1 MDYDYHAD
9 IAARRA
15 KVLAKM
21 EEQNRIR
28 KLKEQEEAM
37 QRAKE
42 QEENDRKARKQ
53 EQGDRKARE
62 QEESMRRAKEQKSIR
77 KANEQEEVIQKAKA
91 QEKRIQQRYTP
102 GNSASPVPSSA
113 STLNPKMKRLSL
125 EVVASPESRKRDRS
139 TSRERRKVRRHKHI
153 LLSSPE
159 PDTPSPELQPTSTMS
174 AKQIKLSEPI
184 KPSIP
189 LRPGKKPRLDGNER
203 RTSARASAKAS
214 PNAQSPPPVDGQPPE
229 WYTKI
234 GDWPEIALVK
244 RRSANVLTALSRF
257 KDAIKE
263 CEKPPRYSEPAPL
276 FQALREQLH
285 NLEFLTVDKFILRAA
300 RLLDNRT
307 GLPKIFNPKY
317 SEGVV
322 YPWDIRADAE
332 QLHSRWVMQVFDTDL
347 LRGIVQARQKGK
359 QDKRNADSID
369 RNFPGRQF
377 ANFYGQGHLVN
388 GQWWP
393 TQLCTVRDGAHGAA
407 QGGIYGEAGKGVYS
421 IVLSGGNHYSD
432 VDSGDTIWYS
442 GTDSKDETPT
452 ENTRRMLE
460 TLETP
465 PPLRQPVRV
474 IRSWNLRKEN
484 PYRPQRGFRYDGL
497 YDVQRSKVL
506 DGSKAIHA
514 FYLVRR
520 DRQDPIRYQ
529 GAEVR
534 PTAQEIREYDKLR
547 LLERSTG
554 SEIS

>member
-37 QRAKE
+37 RRAKE
-42 QEENDRKARKQ
+42 QEENDQQARKQ
-53 EQGDRKARE
+53 EGSDRKVRE
-62 QEESMRRAKEQKSIR
+62 QEKSIQRAKKQESIR
-77 KANEQEEVIQKAKA
+77 KAKEQEE
-91 QEKRIQQRYTP
+91 RIQQRYTP
-102 GNSASPVPSSA
+102 GNSASLIPSSA

-125 EVVASPESRKRDRS
+125 EVVASQESRKRDRS
-139 TSRERRKVRRHKHI
+139 TSGERRKVRRHKHI

-159 PDTPSPELQPTSTMS
+159 PDASSPELQPTSTMS
-174 AKQIKLSEPI
+174 AKQIKLSSPV
-184 KPSIP
+184 KPSMP

-203 RTSARASAKAS
+203 RTSASASAKAS
-214 PNAQSPPPVDGQPPE
+214 PNAQSPPPVEGQPPE

-234 GDWPEIALVK
+234 GDGPEIVLVR

-257 KDAIKE
+257 KDAIRE
-263 CEKPPRYSEPAPL
+263 CEKPPRYSDPALL

-285 NLEFLTVDKFILRAA
+285 NLEFLAVDKFILKAA

-317 SEGVV
+317 SEGVM

-347 LRGIVQARQKGK
+347 LRGIVQARHKRK

-432 VDSGDTIWYS
+432 VDKGDTIWYS

-520 DRQDPIRYQ
+520 DHQDPIRYQ
-529 GAEVR
+529 GAEAR

-547 LLERSTG
+547 LLERGTG
-554 SEIS
+554 SETG

>member
-37 QRAKE
+37 RRAKE
-42 QEENDRKARKQ
+42 QEENDQQARKQ
-53 EQGDRKARE
+53 EGSDREVRE
-62 QEESMRRAKEQKSIR
+62 QEKSIQRAKKRE
-77 KANEQEEVIQKAKA
+77 NIQKAKE
-91 QEKRIQQRYTP
+91 QEERIQQRYTP
-102 GNSASPVPSSA
+102 GNSASLIPSPA

-139 TSRERRKVRRHKHI
+139 TSGERRKVRRHKHI

-159 PDTPSPELQPTSTMS
+159 PDASSPELQPTSTMS
-174 AKQIKLSEPI
+174 AKQIKLSSPV
-184 KPSIP
+184 KPSMP

-203 RTSARASAKAS
+203 RTSASASAKAS
-214 PNAQSPPPVDGQPPE
+214 PNAQSPPPVEGQPPE

-234 GDWPEIALVK
+234 GDGPEIVLVR

-257 KDAIKE
+257 KDAIRE
-263 CEKPPRYSEPAPL
+263 CEKPPRYSDPALL

-285 NLEFLTVDKFILRAA
+285 NLEFLAVDKFILKAA

-317 SEGVV
+317 SEGVM

-347 LRGIVQARQKGK
+347 LRGIVQARHKRK

-432 VDSGDTIWYS
+432 VDKGDTIWYS

-520 DRQDPIRYQ
+520 NHQDPIRYQ
-529 GAEVR
+529 GAEAR

-547 LLERSTG
+547 LLERGTG
-554 SEIS
+554 SETG

>member
-28 KLKEQEEAM
+28 KLKEREEAM
-37 QRAKE
+37 WRAKE
-42 QEENDRKARKQ
+42 QEENDRKAREQ
-53 EQGDRKARE
+53 EESDRKARE
-62 QEESMRRAKEQKSIR
+62 QGESMRRAKE
-77 KANEQEEVIQKAKA
+77 

-113 STLNPKMKRLSL
+113 PTLNPKMERLSL
-125 EVVASPESRKRDRS
+125 GVMASPESRKRDRS
-139 TSRERRKVRRHKHI
+139 TSRERRKVRRQMRHKHI

-159 PDTPSPELQPTSTMS
+159 PDASSPEPQPTSTMS
-174 AKQIKLSEPI
+174 AKYIKLSEPM
-184 KPSIP
+184 P
-189 LRPGKKPRLDGNER
+189 LRPGRKPRSDGNER
-203 RTSARASAKAS
+203 RTNASASASAKAS
-214 PNAQSPPPVDGQPPE
+214 PNVQSSSPVEGQPPE

-234 GDWPEIALVK
+234 GEGPQMTLV
-244 RRSANVLTALSRF
+244 RRKSANVLTALSRF

-263 CEKPPRYSEPAPL
+263 CEKSPRYSDPAPL
-276 FQALREQLH
+276 FQTLREQLH
-285 NLEFLTVDKFILRAA
+285 NLEFLAVDKFILRAA
-300 RLLDNRT
+300 RLLDNRI

-322 YPWDIRADAE
+322 YPWDVRADAE
-332 QLHSRWVMQVFDTDL
+332 QLHSRWVMQVLDTDL
-347 LRGIVQARQKGK
+347 LRGIVQARQRGK

-407 QGGIYGEAGKGVYS
+407 QGGIYGEASKGAYS

-432 VDSGDTIWYS
+432 VDNGDTIWYS

-460 TLETP
+460 MLETP
-465 PPLRQPVRV
+465 PSLRQPVRV
-474 IRSWNLRKEN
+474 IRSWNLRKDN

-514 FYLVRR
+514 FYLVHR

-529 GAEVR
+529 GAEAR
-534 PTAQEIREYDKLR
+534 PTTQEIREYDKLR
-547 LLERSTG
+547 FLERGTG
-554 SEIS
+554 SEIG

>member
-28 KLKEQEEAM
+28 KLKEQEEAVR
-37 QRAKE
+37 RAKE
-42 QEENDRKARKQ
+42 QEENDRKAREQ
-53 EQGDRKARE
+53 EESDRKARE
-62 QEESMRRAKEQKSIR
+62 QGESMRRAKE
-77 KANEQEEVIQKAKA
+77 

-113 STLNPKMKRLSL
+113 PTLNPKMERLSL
-125 EVVASPESRKRDRS
+125 GVMASPESRKRDRS
-139 TSRERRKVRRHKHI
+139 TSRERRKVRRQMRHKHI

-159 PDTPSPELQPTSTMS
+159 PDAPSPELQPTSTMS
-174 AKQIKLSEPI
+174 AKHIKLSEPM
-184 KPSIP
+184 P
-189 LRPGKKPRLDGNER
+189 LRPGRKPRSDGNER
-203 RTSARASAKAS
+203 RTNAGASASAKAS
-214 PNAQSPPPVDGQPPE
+214 PNAQSSSPVEGQPPE

-234 GDWPEIALVK
+234 GEGPQMTLV
-244 RRSANVLTALSRF
+244 RRKSANVLTALSRF

-263 CEKPPRYSEPAPL
+263 CEKSPRYSDPAPL
-276 FQALREQLH
+276 FQTLREQLH
-285 NLEFLTVDKFILRAA
+285 NLEFLAVDKFILRAA
-300 RLLDNRT
+300 RLLDNRI

-322 YPWDIRADAE
+322 YPWDVRADAE

-347 LRGIVQARQKGK
+347 LRGIVQARQRGK

-407 QGGIYGEAGKGVYS
+407 QGGIYGEASKGAYS

-432 VDSGDTIWYS
+432 VDNGDTIWYS

-460 TLETP
+460 MLETP

-474 IRSWNLRKEN
+474 IRSWNLRKDN

-529 GAEVR
+529 GAEAR

-547 LLERSTG
+547 FLERGTG
-554 SEIS
+554 SEIG

>member
-1 MDYDYHAD
+1 M
-9 IAARRA
+9 
-15 KVLAKM
+15 
-21 EEQNRIR
+21 
-28 KLKEQEEAM
+28 
-37 QRAKE
+37 
-42 QEENDRKARKQ
+42 
-53 EQGDRKARE
+53 
-62 QEESMRRAKEQKSIR
+62 
-77 KANEQEEVIQKAKA
+77 
-91 QEKRIQQRYTP
+91 
-102 GNSASPVPSSA
+102 
-113 STLNPKMKRLSL
+113 TL
-125 EVVASPESRKRDRS
+125 V
-139 TSRERRKVRRHKHI
+139 RRK
-153 LLSSPE
+153 
-159 PDTPSPELQPTSTMS
+159 
-174 AKQIKLSEPI
+174 
-184 KPSIP
+184 
-189 LRPGKKPRLDGNER
+189 
-203 RTSARASAKAS
+203 
-214 PNAQSPPPVDGQPPE
+214 
-229 WYTKI
+229 
-234 GDWPEIALVK
+234 
-244 RRSANVLTALSRF
+244 SANVLTALSRF

-263 CEKPPRYSEPAPL
+263 CEKSPRYSDPAPL
-276 FQALREQLH
+276 FQTLREQLH
-285 NLEFLTVDKFILRAA
+285 NLEFLAVDKFILRAA
-300 RLLDNRT
+300 RLLDNRI

-322 YPWDIRADAE
+322 YPWDVRADAE
-332 QLHSRWVMQVFDTDL
+332 QLHSRWVMQVLDTDL
-347 LRGIVQARQKGK
+347 LRGIVQARQRGK

-407 QGGIYGEAGKGVYS
+407 QGGIYGEASKGAYS

-432 VDSGDTIWYS
+432 VDNGDTIWYS

-460 TLETP
+460 MLETP

-474 IRSWNLRKEN
+474 IRSWNLRKDN

-529 GAEVR
+529 GAEAR

-547 LLERSTG
+547 FLERGTG
-554 SEIS
+554 SEIG